1 MVGKKFKAAVIAMA
15 PDAVPRRNWN
25 VLETSSYQLTTVLV
39 RDEDEAV
46 RYCRKL
52 ASEAGVQSFL
62 LCPGFTNR
70 GVARVSKAVG
80 DKVSVN
86 VARGDGPSN
95 VLAHRY
101 MEEAG
106 FFEKR

>member
-1 MVGKKFKAAVIAMA
+1 MPENRFRSAFIAMV
-15 PDAVPRRNWN
+15 PDADPSQHRGV
-25 VLETSSYQLTTVLV
+25 VCTSLYELTTVLV

-46 RYCRKL
+46 RMCGELVRRD
-52 ASEAGVQSFL
+52 GVRSLL

-70 GVARVSKAVG
+70 GVARIAEAVG
-80 DKVSVN
+80 EQISVN

-95 VLAHRY
+95 AAARRA

-106 FFEKR
+106 FFKR